1 MIVFGVFINVNVC
14 CLIVLVV
21 IVVCK
26 LIWFDYE
33 KYIWYIYMSVCDVKV
48 YVLYVLRCCSWG
60 KICLCVIRE
69 LSILKVVV
77 YCFIMDINLFL
88 IESILKK
95 NLFML
100 IDNIEELKFL
110 KLMEV
115 FLFVVK
121 LVGKL

>member
-1 MIVFGVFINVNVC
+1 M
-14 CLIVLVV
+14 
-21 IVVCK
+21 
-26 LIWFDYE
+26 
-33 KYIWYIYMSVCDVKV
+33 
-48 YVLYVLRCCSWG
+48 
-60 KICLCVIRE
+60 CVIRE

>member
-48 YVLYVLRCCSWG
+48 YVLYVLRCFS
-60 KICLCVIRE
+60 
-69 LSILKVVV
+69 
-77 YCFIMDINLFL
+77 
-88 IESILKK
+88 
-95 NLFML
+95 
-100 IDNIEELKFL
+100 
-110 KLMEV
+110 
-115 FLFVVK
+115 
-121 LVGKL
+121 

>member
-1 MIVFGVFINVNVC
+1 
-14 CLIVLVV
+14 
-21 IVVCK
+21 
-26 LIWFDYE
+26 
-33 KYIWYIYMSVCDVKV
+33 
-48 YVLYVLRCCSWG
+48 
-60 KICLCVIRE
+60 
-69 LSILKVVV
+69 
-77 YCFIMDINLFL
+77 MDINLFL